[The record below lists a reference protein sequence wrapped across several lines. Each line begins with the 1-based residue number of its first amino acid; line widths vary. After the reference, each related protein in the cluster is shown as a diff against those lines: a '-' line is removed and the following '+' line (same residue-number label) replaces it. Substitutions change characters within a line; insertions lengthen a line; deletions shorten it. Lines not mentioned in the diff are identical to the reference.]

1 MDELKKTRHIL
12 FHFRIYTYFTHSLV
26 ISGTR
31 WLISD
36 FWGVGI
42 GAFLVK
48 VAGYVNFRPNFPFT
62 IWSRRQ
68 KHEYNHNKII
78 YQIIIFLIWQVGDTI
93 ID

>member
-1 MDELKKTRHIL
+1 MDKLKKTRHIL
-12 FHFRIYTYFTHSLV
+12 FHLRIYMYSAYILV
-26 ISGTR
+26 ISGIKRIIT
-31 WLISD
+31 D

-78 YQIIIFLIWQVGDTI
+78 YQIIIFLIWQLGDTTN
-93 ID
+93 D